1 MARHPYRRQRR
12 QALHRFALRLPP
24 PHFRMRADMSTE
36 TGEPLRL
43 AIHERLPDLQ
53 AIYRNDF
60 GVEFDANTFR
70 GDDFY
75 AFQVLEKSIRDGS
88 PVLQAL
94 AGEMEATLM
103 RVVEQESVME
113 VVAAAPAPDT
123 IEFAIRRQADA
134 AIVNALS
141 AEPPQERQ
149 DPDAPTVRL
158 DRHPSAAP
166 EALEPAVATPAAME
180 LAAAPVPEAVPTAAA
195 RAPAAGDSERRT
207 NSGRGAGHVRL
218 GNREI
223 VCLSQLRVQ
232 YRRTFG
238 VFIDTFEFTG
248 NDLYARTLLALCAKS
263 NDPTLVN
270 LAREFL
276 NDDSTPRFHRRKGRP
291 DVDLATLH

>member
-1 MARHPYRRQRR
+1 
-12 QALHRFALRLPP
+12 
-24 PHFRMRADMSTE
+24 MRADMSTE
-36 TGEPLRL
+36 TREPLRL

-141 AEPPQERQ
+141 AEPERQ

-158 DRHPSAAP
+158 DRKPASSQGPAP
-166 EALEPAVATPAAME
+166 EAV
-180 LAAAPVPEAVPTAAA
+180 LAAQPPVHVAAAAAAAQSAPALSDSDRRTAA
-195 RAPAAGDSERRT
+195 
-207 NSGRGAGHVRL
+207 GRGAGHVRL

-248 NDLYARTLLALCAKS
+248 NDLYARTLLSLCAQS

-276 NDDSTPRFHRRKGRP
+276 NDDASPRFHRRKGKA
-291 DVDLATLH
+291 DVDLATMH

>member
-1 MARHPYRRQRR
+1 
-12 QALHRFALRLPP
+12 
-24 PHFRMRADMSTE
+24 MRALTMSPLPD
-36 TGEPLRL
+36 EPLRL
-43 AIHERLPDLQ
+43 SIHERLPDLQ

-88 PVLQAL
+88 PMLQAL

-113 VVAAAPAPDT
+113 VVSAAPAPDT
-123 IEFAIRRQADA
+123 IEYAIRRQADA

-141 AEPPQERQ
+141 AEPGQERQ

-158 DRHPSAAP
+158 VRQPAAEPAPAQAAASTVPAAP
-166 EALEPAVATPAAME
+166 APAVTQPAA
-180 LAAAPVPEAVPTAAA
+180 AVAQAAPAAPVLSDSDR
-195 RAPAAGDSERRT
+195 RAMI
-207 NSGRGAGHVRL
+207 GRGAGHVRL

-248 NDLYARTLLALCAKS
+248 NDLYARTLLSLCAQS
-263 NDPTLVN
+263 NDPALVN

-276 NDDSTPRFHRRKGRP
+276 NEDATPRFHRRKGKA
-291 DVDLATLH
+291 DVDLATMH